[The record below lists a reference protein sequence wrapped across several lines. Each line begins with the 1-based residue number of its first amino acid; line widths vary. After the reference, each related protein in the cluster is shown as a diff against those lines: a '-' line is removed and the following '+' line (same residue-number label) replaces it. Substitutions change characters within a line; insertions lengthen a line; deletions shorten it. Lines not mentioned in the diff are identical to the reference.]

1 MQLLFRVSAFKFV
14 EDTQDKGLTSFRFVC
29 ARSAIK
35 PQVDLS
41 PPHHQISSKKPLM
54 SKDEFKALLRSNS
67 TPCFVYDQE
76 DGEGE
81 IFVNERFR
89 QLFGYTNESI
99 NCLIQWSGGGFLPW
113 GGDVL
118 AALFVH
124 EADVL
129 LYLQIMAFKYQ
140 ASGLPTA
147 KAAGKNVEQCICN
160 KEWEIPSC
168 HSFECWTLAAD
179 NTKQRNTVVFSCT
192 HRLIIGTDKVCT
204 RMELAV
210 ESVEPLTSM
219 TKPTGQDLV
228 PVSHITSM
236 IYPTPS
242 QTGSQQKYTPKRF
255 DSWASEQSTLVY
267 PDKVSRSSVEVDSL
281 PHTLKKRMK
290 RWSSYEELFVP
301 DDIPLEPIDSTQSSK
316 RHTLLKRSSSQRWI
330 EGLLD
335 WANEQNV
342 QGHSN

>member
-1 MQLLFRVSAFKFV
+1 MN
-14 EDTQDKGLTSFRFVC
+14 
-29 ARSAIK
+29 
-35 PQVDLS
+35 
-41 PPHHQISSKKPLM
+41 
-54 SKDEFKALLRSNS
+54 KDEFKSLLTSNS
-67 TPCFVYDQE
+67 KPCFVYDQE
-76 DGEGE
+76 DGAGE
-81 IFVNERFR
+81 ILVNDKFR
-89 QLFGYTNESI
+89 LLFGYTNEAI
-99 NCLIQWSGGGFLPW
+99 NNLIDWSGGGFLPW

-147 KAAGKNVEQCICN
+147 KDVPKGGEQCMCN

-179 NTKQRNTVVFSCT
+179 NTKKRQVVVFFCT
-192 HRLIIGTDKVCT
+192 HRLIIKAEKICT

-210 ESVEPLTSM
+210 ESVEPLTNV
-219 TKPTGQDLV
+219 TKPTGQDIV
-228 PVSHITSM
+228 PVSHITSLV
-236 IYPTPS
+236 YPAA
-242 QTGSQQKYTPKRF
+242 TGEVKMPKHTPKRF
-255 DSWASEQSTLVY
+255 SSWMQSDDKQVF
-267 PDKVSRSSVEVDSL
+267 PDNRARAVVEVDSL
-281 PHTLKKRMK
+281 PHTLKNRMK
-290 RWSSYEELFVP
+290 RWSSYESLFVP
-301 DDIPLEPIDSTQSSK
+301 DDIPLEPMDPQLPPGK
-316 RHTLLKRSSSQRWI
+316 RTLLKRSSSQRWI